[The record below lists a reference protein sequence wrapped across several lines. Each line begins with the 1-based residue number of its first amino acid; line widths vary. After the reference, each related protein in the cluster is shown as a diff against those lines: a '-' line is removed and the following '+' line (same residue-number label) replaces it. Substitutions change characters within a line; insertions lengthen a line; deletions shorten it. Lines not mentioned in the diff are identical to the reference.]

1 MSFAC
6 TEKVITMSNIKR
18 SIETGEYL
26 FDNVVQ
32 RGLVWSPQQKSDFIY
47 SVAMECRLGEA
58 LVKKKTIKVD
68 GEDRVVYDV
77 FDGKQRMNTIYQYM
91 IGGFK
96 LKTIK
101 PITYYDANKKKKTV
115 DISGKAWDEI
125 PGALQLIIQER
136 TLRLAVFEDITED
149 ELIELFI
156 LTNNGKPLTS
166 KNKALAHCKDRENML
181 RIGEH
186 ELFRPPLLTK
196 KGLENKN
203 QVTIIAKCYLML
215 NRNIDEIDFGARS
228 LNADI
233 EEILIEKDEKKKLN
247 AIFDYSLKVID
258 DLNKVD
264 KKLGKMFCKE
274 THFVS
279 LVPYINI
286 AIEKK
291 IKPNQFADFIAQNIS
306 SKDKK
311 VFSSAYAEASSNA
324 AAQNRNIKIR
334 HEEIG
339 KAFKKAF
346 K

>member
-1 MSFAC
+1 MSFEC
-6 TEKVITMSNIKR
+6 TEKTITMSNIKR

-32 RGLVWSPQQKSDFIY
+32 RGLVWSPQQKSDLIY
-47 SVAMECRLGEA
+47 SVAMGCRLGEA
-58 LVKKKTIKVD
+58 LAKKKTIEVD
-68 GEDRVVYDV
+68 GEERTVYDI

-115 DISGKAWDEI
+115 DISGKSWDEI

-136 TLRLAVFEDITED
+136 TLRFVVFEDITEE
-149 ELIELFI
+149 ELVEMFI

-166 KNKALAHCKDRENML
+166 KNKALAHCKDRVNML

-203 QVTIIAKCYLML
+203 QVAIIAKCYMML
-215 NRNIDEIDFGARS
+215 NQKIDDIDFGTRN
-228 LNADI
+228 LNAN
-233 EEILIEKDEKKKLN
+233 IEKIVIGKDEKKLN
-247 AIFDYSLKVID
+247 AIFDYSLEVIEA
-258 DLNKVD
+258 LNKVD
-264 KKLGKMFCKE
+264 KKLGKKFCKE

-279 LVPYINI
+279 LVPYINM

-291 IKPNQFADFIAQNIS
+291 VKSDQFADFFAKNVSIE
-306 SKDKK
+306 DKK
-311 VFSSAYAEASSNA
+311 VFSTAYENASSNA
-324 AAQNRNIKIR
+324 AAQKRNIKIR